1 MRPTCLNPEYQKNS
15 LIKSPQ
21 NTEITQSIA
30 AILFASFAVRILRFP
45 IIFWFENHTELKG
58 HRKKWQPSAFSVY
71 SVVDCLCNLDQR
83 RIYGSGS

>member
-1 MRPTCLNPEYQKNS
+1 MRPTCLNPEYQRNS

-30 AILFASFAVRILRFP
+30 AIIFASFAVRIPGLS

-58 HRKKWQPSAFSVY
+58 HREKWQTSAFSVY
-71 SVVDCLCNLDQR
+71 SVVDYICNLDRR
-83 RIYGSGS
+83 RIYGDKS